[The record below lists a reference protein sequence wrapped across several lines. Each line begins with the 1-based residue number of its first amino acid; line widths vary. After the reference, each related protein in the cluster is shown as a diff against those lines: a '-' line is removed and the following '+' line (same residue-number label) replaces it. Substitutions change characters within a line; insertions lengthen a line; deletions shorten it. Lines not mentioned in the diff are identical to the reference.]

1 MKFDVSSAVQCPVCL
16 LKVSSQQILNKNEC
30 DFCRLYKR
38 KWASRDYAA
47 AEADL
52 SNLFGYCKAQS
63 RDCRYDCIVPMSGGK
78 DSTYA
83 LYLMVKRFN
92 MRPLACTYDNGM
104 LTDLARSNIRNAIDT
119 FGVDHVMVAPDKTE
133 LKAMYRH
140 FFATTK
146 NICTVCNQGINAA
159 ICKTAAQEGIPL
171 IILGGV
177 GKLECAP
184 IYGNKRYC
192 MEDVFVSVMGKGVP
206 AGVYHNY
213 RTKQI
218 CSNHRIVPVTIY
230 NYVNYDYATVL
241 ATVKAELGW
250 HDAPL
255 GQEKID
261 CLFHHA
267 ISALKFRQNGVTSTM
282 LMASALLRD
291 KQVSIDQYWERIENE
306 ERRRDENGKNEIQKL
321 LDYLELDD
329 TILNKQVH
337 ITDFVEPVLTDAAEE
352 TLRKELACST
362 LSLKKR
368 FIVVSISFSR
378 KYKETVEASL
388 WRKSADQP

>member
-1 MKFDVSSAVQCPVCL
+1 
-16 LKVSSQQILNKNEC
+16 
-30 DFCRLYKR
+30 
-38 KWASRDYAA
+38 
-47 AEADL
+47 
-52 SNLFGYCKAQS
+52 
-63 RDCRYDCIVPMSGGK
+63 MSGGK
-78 DSTYA
+78 DSSYA

-104 LTDLARSNIRNAIDT
+104 LTDLARSNIRNAIDNL
-119 FGVDHVMVAPDKTE
+119 GVDHIMVAPDKTE
-133 LKAMYRH
+133 LKMMYRH
-140 FFATTK
+140 FFMATK

-159 ICKTAAQEGIPL
+159 ICKTAVQEGIPL

-192 MEDVFVSVMGKGVP
+192 MEDIFVSVMGKGFP
-206 AGVYHNY
+206 TGVYHNY

-218 CSNHRIVPVTIY
+218 CSNHKIVPVTIY
-230 NYVNYDYATVL
+230 NHVNYDYASVL

-250 HDAPL
+250 HDAPS

-261 CLFHHA
+261 CLYHHA

-291 KQVSIDQYWERIENE
+291 KQVSINQYRERIENE
-306 ERRRDENGKNEIQKL
+306 ERRRDEEGKNEIKKL
-321 LDYLELDD
+321 LDYLELDEA
-329 TILNKQVH
+329 ILNKQVH

-352 TLRKELACST
+352 TLRQELACPT
-362 LSLKKR
+362 LSLKKKVHR
-368 FIVVSISFSR
+368 CLDFIQPEIQRDGGSVALEKISGSTVIIKIQGACKGCFQADDTLRNAIESILTNFIPEITSVETSIDPAVVFS
-378 KYKETVEASL
+378 
-388 WRKSADQP
+388 